1 MLFIFPPRADL
12 ASPPVRGTGKEVFS
26 LGPTWPVADQRAAPT
41 PSPVLKHRAEP
52 PRCRGL
58 SRTGLLR
65 ANEGICRQA
74 RPPCGLAPAHGANGG
89 NHSLRGRSPT
99 PRNSILDPR
108 PPFLSRLPI
117 LPSQPAPLMAL
128 TEAGAQRESRGW
140 GTWGDPVRRSWGPSL
155 EAGSLG
161 LRRALLHHSGG
172 LPREP
177 QLQPQPPLGF
187 GRQS

>member
-99 PRNSILDPR
+99 PRNSILDPG
-108 PPFLSRLPI
+108 PPSSLGS
-117 LPSQPAPLMAL
+117 PSSP
-128 TEAGAQRESRGW
+128 
-140 GTWGDPVRRSWGPSL
+140 PSL
-155 EAGSLG
+155 
-161 LRRALLHHSGG
+161 
-172 LPREP
+172 
-177 QLQPQPPLGF
+177 PP
-187 GRQS
+187 